1 MALLEVDSICAGYGR
16 IQAIHDIS
24 FTVDEGEAVA
34 LVGSNGAGKSTT
46 LRAIS
51 GIIRPTKGRVRF
63 RGGDVTGFPSHTL
76 VKMGMAHV
84 PEGRQVFTRLT
95 VLENLEM
102 GAFLE
107 RDKAR
112 YRKNLDRVFALFP
125 VLAERHSQKA
135 GTLSG
140 GEQQMLAIGRALVS
154 NPRILLLD
162 EPSMGLAPKLVNQIF
177 QVVNEINEAGVTVL
191 LVEQN
196 ANLALATADR
206 GIVVESGSIVLEGP
220 ASSLLKNDMVR
231 KVYLGEEDLG
241 EGDEAV

>member
-1 MALLEVDSICAGYGR
+1 MALLEVDSIFAGYGR
-16 IQAIHDIS
+16 IQAIRDIAFS
-24 FTVDEGEAVA
+24 IDEGEAVA

-51 GIIRPTKGRVRF
+51 GIIRPNKGEVRF
-63 RGGDVTGFPSHTL
+63 KGCDVTGFPSHVL

-112 YRKNLDRVFALFP
+112 YKKNLDRVFSLFP
-125 VLAERHSQKA
+125 ILAERQAQNA

-140 GEQQMLAIGRALVS
+140 GEQQMLAIGRAMLS
-154 NPRILLLD
+154 DPRILLLD

-177 QVVNEINEAGVTVL
+177 EVIKEINDAGATVL

-206 GIVVESGSIVLEGP
+206 GIVVESGSIVLQGL
-220 ASSLLKNDMVR
+220 ASDLLRNDMVR
-231 KVYLGEEDLG
+231 KVYLGEE
-241 EGDEAV
+241 EHGDRGGAG